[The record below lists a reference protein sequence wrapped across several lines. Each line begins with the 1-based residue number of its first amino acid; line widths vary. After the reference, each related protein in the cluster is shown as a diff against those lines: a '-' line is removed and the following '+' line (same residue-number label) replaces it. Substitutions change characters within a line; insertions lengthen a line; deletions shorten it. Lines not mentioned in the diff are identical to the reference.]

1 MNNTKYPRT
10 YHFPFSP
17 GATSDDK
24 IVDEGWFEYLKGK
37 ELVITEKLDGSNTA
51 IMQSGVYS
59 RSHAT
64 PSVNEWDKYLFT
76 YGGIFDKVKPLMS
89 EDEIIYGENM
99 YAVHSIEYEH
109 LPDYFFVFNIR
120 NSEEYY
126 SWSEIEEMCEITGL
140 KHVPLLNRAVF
151 NKPEDLQ
158 TTILEL
164 MKNGST
170 FGNTI
175 EGVVVRVAERFP
187 IQNFKHN
194 VIKYVRANHVQT
206 DVHWTRNWK
215 QAKLKPKKQ

>member
-59 RSHAT
+59 RSHAA
-64 PSVNEWDKYLFT
+64 PSVNEWDEYLFKH
-76 YGGIFDKVKPLMS
+76 GGIFDKVKPLIS

-206 DVHWTRNWK
+206 DVHWTKNWK
-215 QAKLKPKKQ
+215 QAKLNL